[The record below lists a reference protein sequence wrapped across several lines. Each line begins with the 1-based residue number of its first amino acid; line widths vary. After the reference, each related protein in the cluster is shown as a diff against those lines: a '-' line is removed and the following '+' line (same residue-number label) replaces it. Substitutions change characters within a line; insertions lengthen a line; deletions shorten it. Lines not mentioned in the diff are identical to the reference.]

1 MSIIMCTQY
10 MNSHNLYLVALL
22 IIAVIYFL
30 SARMDKYNE
39 TRVTE
44 GFEKKKYKPI
54 KAKPLPLPDLGF
66 LMKNPL
72 QSLIDFFNRLKNFQD
87 LLGGAVAAFNKAK
100 ELAEKGYKEAVAQYN
115 NTKRQ
120 LTNSVNQARNKMN
133 NLKNKAAAKARA
145 INNAVKDR
153 AKKVANQAKSAG
165 KAISGGAKKTGR
177 TISRGA
183 KKFFR

>member
-1 MSIIMCTQY
+1 MCTQCMY
-10 MNSHNLYLVALL
+10 SHNLYLVALL

-30 SARMDKYNE
+30 SARMYIYNE

-44 GFEKKKYKPI
+44 GFEKIKYTPI
-54 KAKPLPLPDLGF
+54 KVSPLPLPDLGF

-87 LLGGAVAAFNKAK
+87 LLNGVVDAYNKAK
-100 ELAEKGYKEAVAQYN
+100 ALAEKGYRDAVAQYN
-115 NTKRQ
+115 NA
-120 LTNSVNQARNKMN
+120 TNSVNDARNKMN
-133 NLKNKAAAKARA
+133 DLKNKAAARARD
-145 INNAVKDR
+145 IDRAVKDR
-153 AKKVANQAKSAG
+153 ARKVANQAKSAG
-165 KAISGGAKKTGR
+165 RSIERGAKSAGR

>member
-1 MSIIMCTQY
+1 MY
-10 MNSHNLYLVALL
+10 SHNLYLVALL

-30 SARMDKYNE
+30 SARMDMYNE

-44 GFEKKKYKPI
+44 GFKKIQYKPI
-54 KAKPLPLPDLGF
+54 KVSPLPIPDLGF

-87 LLGGAVAAFNKAK
+87 LLNGVVDAYNKAK
-100 ELAEKGYKEAVAQYN
+100 ALAEKGYRDAVAQYE

-133 NLKNKAAAKARA
+133 NLKKKAAEKAKQ
-145 INNAVKDR
+145 ISNAVKDR
-153 AKKVANQAKSAG
+153 ARKVADQAKNTAR
-165 KAISGGAKKTGR
+165 KTGR

-183 KKFFR
+183 RKTGRTISRGARKIFR